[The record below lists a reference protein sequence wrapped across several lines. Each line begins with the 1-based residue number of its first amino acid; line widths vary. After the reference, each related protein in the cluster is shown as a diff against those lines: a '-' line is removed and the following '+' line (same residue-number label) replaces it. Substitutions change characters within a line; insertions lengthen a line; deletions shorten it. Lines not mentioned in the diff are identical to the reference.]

1 MEKKLKTT
9 RVLVLNASLII
20 LFAIVMVGANI
31 ILTNHVNN
39 NLKKIDDTREKKLNL
54 ILNMSQIARER
65 SAIMLRMYVEEDTW
79 KIDNDFFRFHK
90 LAIKFISYRKQFQ
103 KTGLTTAEE
112 SIFKNALSLIKI
124 TEPLQ
129 NGIVERIHSGQKELV
144 HSDIAKKDIPLEIEL
159 LGMFDGLAQLV
170 VANSYQQRVLA
181 KDEFTRALILV
192 ALISVAILII
202 IVLLTSRSLKKIQ
215 TIELGLI
222 LEAENQSWDATHD
235 PLTNIYNRRWL
246 KHKVVI
252 IYQQETD
259 KADFHSL
266 IYMDLDDFKLI
277 NDQFGHVAGDH
288 YLQQFCRKVEKCIR
302 QNDTFSRMGG
312 DEFAILLENC
322 NIDTANKIA
331 NEVLTTT
338 SRLSVEYNGQKLST
352 GCSIGVYQFSSGKI
366 TFDELI
372 HRADSLCYN
381 AKKEGKNRITSE
393 VASPT

>member
-20 LFAIVMVGANI
+20 LFAIVMVAANI
-31 ILTNHVNN
+31 LLTNHVNN
-39 NLKKIDDTREKKLNL
+39 DLKKIDDTREKKLNL
-54 ILNMSQIARER
+54 ILRMSQIARER
-65 SAIMLRMYVEEDTW
+65 SAIMLRMYIEEDTW
-79 KIDNDFFRFHK
+79 KIDDDFFKFYK
-90 LAIKFISYRKQFQ
+90 LAIEFINYRKQLK
-103 KTGLTTAEE
+103 KTGLTTTEE
-112 SIFKNALSLIKI
+112 GILKNALSLIKI

-129 NGIVERIHSGQKELV
+129 NSIVERIHSGQKELV
-144 HSDIAKKDIPLEIEL
+144 HNDIAQKDIPLEIEL
-159 LGMFDGLAQLV
+159 LGIFDELTQLV
-170 VANSYQQRVLA
+170 VANSYQQRALA
-181 KDEFTRALILV
+181 KDEFTRALVLV
-192 ALISVAILII
+192 ALISVAILIT
-202 IVLLTSRSLKKIQ
+202 IVLLMSKSLKKIQ

-246 KHKVVI
+246 KHKVVSI
-252 IYQQETD
+252 FKRETN
-259 KADFHSL
+259 KTDFHSL
-266 IYMDLDDFKLI
+266 IYMDLDDFKVI

-288 YLQQFCRKVEKCIR
+288 YLQQLCRKVEKCIR

-322 NIDTANKIA
+322 TIDTANKIA
-331 NEVLTTT
+331 NDVLSTT

-372 HRADSLCYN
+372 HQSDLLCYR

-393 VASPT
+393 VAPA